1 MASHPPGKCCTIGV
15 RHEGEAKGELT
26 TIKDIPAYIS
36 YPENKDTSNAIII
49 LPDVMGHALIN
60 PQLIADQFAANGY
73 WVVMPDLFQG
83 DAIEL
88 NQLGTGNFDIM
99 TWLTKGGPEGKGHL
113 PDTVDPIVE
122 KTLAYMKEQG
132 AKKIGA
138 VGYCFGGKYVA
149 RFLAKGKGVD
159 VGFTAHPSFVDE
171 AELRGMT
178 GPLSIAAAETDT
190 IFPEDKRHESERILK
205 DMGSIPYQMVLYS
218 GVEHG
223 FAVRGDLN
231 KPEIKFAKEAAF
243 IQAVQWFDEFLKKDR
258 KSAS

>member
-1 MASHPPGKCCTIGV
+1 
-15 RHEGEAKGELT
+15 
-26 TIKDIPAYIS
+26 
-36 YPENKDTSNAIII
+36 
-49 LPDVMGHALIN
+49 MGHALIN

-178 GPLSIAAAETDT
+178 GPLSIAAAGKLRKKKTSMKDT
-190 IFPEDKRHESERILK
+190 WIIRF
-205 DMGSIPYQMVLYS
+205 
-218 GVEHG
+218 
-223 FAVRGDLN
+223 
-231 KPEIKFAKEAAF
+231 
-243 IQAVQWFDEFLKKDR
+243 
-258 KSAS
+258 

>member
-1 MASHPPGKCCTIGV
+1 
-15 RHEGEAKGELT
+15 
-26 TIKDIPAYIS
+26 
-36 YPENKDTSNAIII
+36 
-49 LPDVMGHALIN
+49 MGHALIN

-88 NQLGTGNFDIM
+88 NALGSGNFDIM
-99 TWLTKGGPEGKGHL
+99 NWLQKGGPEGKGHL
-113 PDTVDPIVE
+113 PDTVDPIIE

-149 RFLAKGKGVD
+149 RFMAKGKGVD

-171 AELRGMT
+171 AELRGVT
-178 GPLSIAAAETDT
+178 GPLSIAAAGKFGYCVFHCRVLRKEKTRLERKNIPTNGTTSPETDS
-190 IFPEDKRHESERILK
+190 IFPEEKRHQTEQILK
-205 DMGSIPYQMVLYS
+205 DMGSIPYQMTLYS

-243 IQAVQWFDEFLKKDR
+243 LQAVQWFDEFLKKDR

>member
-1 MASHPPGKCCTIGV
+1 
-15 RHEGEAKGELT
+15 
-26 TIKDIPAYIS
+26 
-36 YPENKDTSNAIII
+36 
-49 LPDVMGHALIN
+49 
-60 PQLIADQFAANGY
+60 
-73 WVVMPDLFQG
+73 
-83 DAIEL
+83 
-88 NQLGTGNFDIM
+88 
-99 TWLTKGGPEGKGHL
+99 L

-178 GPLSIAAAETDT
+178 GPLSIAAAGKLRKPDKTWNNAITNNIAETDT

-205 DMGSIPYQMVLYS
+205 DMSSIPYQMVLYS

>member
-1 MASHPPGKCCTIGV
+1 
-15 RHEGEAKGELT
+15 
-26 TIKDIPAYIS
+26 
-36 YPENKDTSNAIII
+36 
-49 LPDVMGHALIN
+49 MGHALIN
-60 PQLIADQFAANGY
+60 PHLIADQFAANGY

-178 GPLSIAAAETDT
+178 GPLSIAAAGKLRKPDKTWNNAITNNIAETDT

-243 IQAVQWFDEFLKKDR
+243 IQAVQWFDECLKKDR

>member
-1 MASHPPGKCCTIGV
+1 VTNKRPPV
-15 RHEGEAKGELT
+15 
-26 TIKDIPAYIS
+26 PAYIS

-88 NQLGTGNFDIM
+88 NQLGGGDFDIM
-99 TWLTKGGPEGKGHL
+99 KWLTKGGPEGKGHL
-113 PDTVDPIVE
+113 PDSVDPIVE

-178 GPLSIAAAETDT
+178 GPLSIAAAGKLRKM
-190 IFPEDKRHESERILK
+190 KRLARLT
-205 DMGSIPYQMVLYS
+205 
-218 GVEHG
+218 
-223 FAVRGDLN
+223 
-231 KPEIKFAKEAAF
+231 
-243 IQAVQWFDEFLKKDR
+243 
-258 KSAS
+258 

>member
-1 MASHPPGKCCTIGV
+1 
-15 RHEGEAKGELT
+15 
-26 TIKDIPAYIS
+26 
-36 YPENKDTSNAIII
+36 
-49 LPDVMGHALIN
+49 MGHALIN

-99 TWLTKGGPEGKGHL
+99 TWLTKGRPEGKGHL

-178 GPLSIAAAETDT
+178 GPLSIAAAGKLRKPDKTWNNAITNNIAETDT

>member
-1 MASHPPGKCCTIGV
+1 
-15 RHEGEAKGELT
+15 
-26 TIKDIPAYIS
+26 
-36 YPENKDTSNAIII
+36 
-49 LPDVMGHALIN
+49 MGHALIN

-178 GPLSIAAAETDT
+178 GPLSIAAAGKLRKPEKTWKNAVTNNIAETDT

>member
-1 MASHPPGKCCTIGV
+1 
-15 RHEGEAKGELT
+15 
-26 TIKDIPAYIS
+26 
-36 YPENKDTSNAIII
+36 
-49 LPDVMGHALIN
+49 MGHALIN

-178 GPLSIAAAETDT
+178 GPLSIAAAEKLRKPEKTWKNAVTNNIADTDT
-190 IFPEDKRHESERILK
+190 IFPEDKRHESERIRK

>member
-1 MASHPPGKCCTIGV
+1 
-15 RHEGEAKGELT
+15 
-26 TIKDIPAYIS
+26 
-36 YPENKDTSNAIII
+36 
-49 LPDVMGHALIN
+49 MGHALIN

-73 WVVMPDLFQG
+73 WTVMPDLFQG

-88 NQLGTGNFDIM
+88 NQLGGGDFDIM
-99 TWLTKGGPEGKGHL
+99 KWLTKGGPEGKGHL

-178 GPLSIAAAETDT
+178 GPLSIAAAGKLRTKKT
-190 IFPEDKRHESERILK
+190 SIGRTPSLTTSQKPTPSSPKRSVTSLSRSSRTWVPSLTRWSCTPASSTVSLSAATSRTPRSSSPRRPLSCK
-205 DMGSIPYQMVLYS
+205 PSSGSTS
-218 GVEHG
+218 SSRRT
-223 FAVRGDLN
+223 AR
-231 KPEIKFAKEAAF
+231 AR
-243 IQAVQWFDEFLKKDR
+243 R
-258 KSAS
+258 KCICL

>member
-1 MASHPPGKCCTIGV
+1 
-15 RHEGEAKGELT
+15 
-26 TIKDIPAYIS
+26 
-36 YPENKDTSNAIII
+36 
-49 LPDVMGHALIN
+49 MGHALIN

-88 NQLGTGNFDIM
+88 NQLGGGNFDIM
-99 TWLTKGGPEGKGHL
+99 AWLTKGGPEGKGHL

-132 AKKIGA
+132 AKRIGA

-149 RFLAKGKGVD
+149 RFLAEGKGVD

-178 GPLSIAAAETDT
+178 GPLSIAAAGECESGET
-190 IFPEDKRHESERILK
+190 ILFLFGRERRRRHRLTTNSPL
-205 DMGSIPYQMVLYS
+205 PHQ
-218 GVEHG
+218 
-223 FAVRGDLN
+223 
-231 KPEIKFAKEAAF
+231 KPTPSSPK
-243 IQAVQWFDEFLKKDR
+243 
-258 KSAS
+258 KSATKPSRSSKTWALSPTS